1 MDVMPGKMRIWMN
14 GRLVD
19 HADATTHV
27 LSHSLHYGLGVFE
40 GIRAYAQPDG
50 RGGIFRLREHM
61 DRLVKSCQIATI
73 EIGYSVDA
81 LCEATVKTLRD
92 NNLSDCYI
100 RPLVWLGE
108 GSIKVGAT
116 ENQINTAIAAW
127 PWGAYLGEE
136 ALDRGVRVCVSSYT
150 RMGVRQNYEKAKITG
165 QYVNSVLAKREAN
178 MNGYDEAI
186 LLDDRGFVS
195 EGTGENLFLV
205 RDGEIWTP
213 PRGSSILAGI
223 TRDTL
228 LKLARDMDLTVR
240 EETFT
245 RSDLYTC
252 DEAFFCGTAAEVS
265 PIREI
270 DGRRIGVGRR
280 GPITERIQKRY
291 FETVRGERPEYVE
304 WITVA

>member
-1 MDVMPGKMRIWMN
+1 MPGMPRIWMD
-14 GRLVD
+14 GALVD
-19 HADATTHV
+19 YEAATTHV

-50 RGGIFRLREHM
+50 RGGVFRLREHM
-61 DRLVKSCQIATI
+61 DRLAKSCHIATI
-73 EIGYSVDA
+73 ELGYSVDA
-81 LCEATVKTLRD
+81 LCQATVSVLRANQLAD
-92 NNLSDCYI
+92 GYI
-100 RPLVWLGE
+100 RPIVWLGE
-108 GSIKVGAT
+108 GSVKVGAT
-116 ENQINTAIAAW
+116 ENRIHTAIAAW
-127 PWGAYLGEE
+127 KWGAYLGEE
-136 ALDRGVRVCVSSYT
+136 ALEMGVRACVSSYT
-150 RMGVRQNYEKAKITG
+150 RLGIRQNYEKAKITG

-205 RDGEIWTP
+205 RGHEIWTP

-228 LKLARDMDLTVR
+228 LTLAQDAGLTVR
-240 EETFT
+240 AEAFT
-245 RSDLYTC
+245 RSDLYTA

-280 GPITERIQKRY
+280 GPVTEKLQSLY
-291 FETVRGERPEYVE
+291 FDAVRGRAPAYRH
-304 WITVA
+304 WITTV